1 MRITRTGWI
10 CATLIWAFAFTC
22 VSGSVTI
29 NQVLLV
35 GNSAIP
41 SADIYTVIQTRPNQA
56 LNLKTMRNDVSSI
69 RELYARSGLSYAR
82 IYDIRYPKTG
92 TGPLEFY
99 ISEGIIDAI
108 TITGNT
114 RTKDHVILREM
125 HLKPG
130 MTLNE
135 TQLKTDLRRIYNL
148 NLFSELNPD
157 IKPAD
162 QIGHYTVNLNLTESP
177 PSSFNLGGGY
187 SEQSGFF
194 MFSDLKTENFMGNGQ
209 QVSMKGQFGNEITN
223 YELRFREPWMWDPR
237 RSFSYGVW
245 HRTGRLDVF
254 STSTTRSFNSNQMS
268 TGMDMGFGIPI
279 NYETMLHHTV
289 KYEVVQRKNDP
300 TNDYIIQSYALQLS
314 HDTRDVWFAPRSG
327 HYASIRT
334 EKAFET
340 RDKTLNFEKYDLSL
354 KQFFPTFKKQ
364 AIGIRLDLGYLEGKD
379 QDRSS
384 SLFGYIVGS
393 QSTVRGY
400 QNYLSFGSRR
410 LLTSL
415 EYRWMLNYF
424 VQLNVFVDAGAA
436 DTVVDEQGRIIGTQS
451 IYDVEQWRYGKGF
464 GINIRSPIGP
474 LKFDFANND
483 QNIWII
489 QFNFGQSF

>member
-1 MRITRTGWI
+1 MRIFNIT
-10 CATLIWAFAFTC
+10 CAVLIGAIYCSCTW
-22 VSGSVTI
+22 GSVTI
-29 NQVLLV
+29 NHVLIV
-35 GNSAIP
+35 GNTYVP
-41 SADIYTVIQTRPNQA
+41 SADIYSVIRTQPNQPLD
-56 LNLKTMRNDVSSI
+56 LNTMRRDVSNI
-69 RELYARSGLSYAR
+69 QQLYQDRGLSYAR
-82 IYDIRYPKTG
+82 IYDIQYPTEA
-92 TGPLEFY
+92 TGPLSFY
-99 ISEGIIDAI
+99 ISEGIIDAV

-114 RTKDHVILREM
+114 RTKPHVILREM
-125 HLKPG
+125 SLKPG
-130 MTLNE
+130 MVLQD
-135 TQLKTDLRRIYNL
+135 TQLKNDLKRIYNL
-148 NLFSELNPD
+148 NLFSELNP
-157 IKPAD
+157 IIEPAD
-162 QIGHYTVNLNLTESP
+162 SLGNYTVNLSLTEAP

-194 MFSDLKTENFMGNGQ
+194 LFSDLKTENFMGNGQ
-209 QVSMKGQFGNEITN
+209 QVSMKGQFGSEIAN

-254 STSTTRSFNSNQMS
+254 STNTTRSFDSNQIS
-268 TGMDMGFGIPI
+268 TGMDMGFGIPL
-279 NYETMLHHTV
+279 NYETMLNHTL

-300 TNDYIIQSYALQLS
+300 ANDYIIQSYAVQLS

-327 HYASIRT
+327 HYASIRS

-340 RDKTLNFEKYDLSL
+340 RKKTLSFEKYDFSL
-354 KQFFPTFKKQ
+354 KQFFPMFKKQ
-364 AIGIRLDLGYLEGKD
+364 AIGLRFELGYLEGKD
-379 QDRSS
+379 KEKSS

-400 QNYLSFGSRR
+400 SNYFSFGSRR

-424 VQLNVFVDAGAA
+424 VQLSLFIDAGAA
-436 DTVVDEQGRIIGTQS
+436 DTVVDANGRELRKQS
-451 IYDVEQWRYGKGF
+451 IYTIDDWRYGKGL
-464 GINIRSPIGP
+464 GLHIRSPIGP

-483 QNIWII
+483 ENIWLI